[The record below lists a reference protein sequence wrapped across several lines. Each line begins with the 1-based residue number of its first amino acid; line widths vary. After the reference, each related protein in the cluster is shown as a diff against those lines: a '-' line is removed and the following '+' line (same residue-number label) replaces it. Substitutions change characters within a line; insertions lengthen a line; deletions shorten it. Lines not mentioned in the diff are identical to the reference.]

1 MYKVIGSDGKTYGPI
16 PAELLRQWMME
27 GRVNANTLAQLDGAN
42 DWQPLSSMPQF
53 AIPPVM
59 SMPAAYAPVSPPAKS
74 NNLAVL
80 GLVSGLLGCLCC
92 CCGIPFA
99 LLGLILSLVAL
110 MDSEGRDRGIAIAGL
125 VLSIL
130 ALGMHLLV
138 PLLNLAALPWTMKI
152 SRWQRF

>member
-16 PAELLRQWMME
+16 PAEMLRQWMME

-110 MDSEGRDRGIAIAGL
+110 MDSEGKDRGIAIAGL

-138 PLLNLAALPWTMKI
+138 PLLNLAALP
-152 SRWQRF
+152 S